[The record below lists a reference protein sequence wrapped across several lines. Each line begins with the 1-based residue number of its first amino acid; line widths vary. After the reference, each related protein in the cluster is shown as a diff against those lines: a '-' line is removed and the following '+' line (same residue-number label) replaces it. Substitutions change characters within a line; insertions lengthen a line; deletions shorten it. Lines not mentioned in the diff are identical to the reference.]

1 MYIYGIMHPYAHC
14 LLGLWG
20 PVGLG
25 LDLGGNAGRA
35 KLFLTLRTDAFEHE
49 VVPAELK
56 AVGVAY
62 RFLQIVDVVHIDIE
76 YPAALRAPDV
86 VVVVTAV
93 VEPVGRV
100 WDLDLADLPALGKLI
115 EVAIYS
121 CFADVGVLADDRLV
135 DLFGGGV
142 TL

>member
-1 MYIYGIMHPYAHC
+1 MRTVYWGSGAQWALDWTWAGTRVGIWSGY
-14 LLGLWG
+14 
-20 PVGLG
+20 V
-25 LDLGGNAGRA
+25 GRA
-35 KLFLTLRTDAFEHE
+35 KLFLTLRTDTFEHE
-49 VVPAELK
+49 VVPAKLK
-56 AVGVAY
+56 AMGVAY
-62 RFLQIVDVVHIDIE
+62 RFLQILDVVHIDIE
-76 YPAALRAPDV
+76 YPATLRAPDV

-121 CFADVGVLADDRLV
+121 CFADVGVLADDRLI